1 MSTGWYMTSPVNL
14 LQPLSGNDVFTKNNL
29 ELSITVILQG
39 LLIWGGHTMDFA
51 KYFRVHGRFSGK
63 IRSFGS
69 SGYWPAVGALMEGI
83 CRGLELVRTN
93 LGLMIVMGV
102 ILVLAL
108 GFIASFAIG
117 LPFLFIM
124 GPLLFGAIV
133 GSDEFLGIGFVVS
146 MVCFCLYLS
155 VVILLGG
162 VLRAYISSAWTLT
175 YLRLTR
181 GQPLLNTLSVPH

>member
-1 MSTGWYMTSPVNL
+1 
-14 LQPLSGNDVFTKNNL
+14 
-29 ELSITVILQG
+29 
-39 LLIWGGHTMDFA
+39 
-51 KYFRVHGRFSGK
+51 
-63 IRSFGS
+63 
-69 SGYWPAVGALMEGI
+69 MEGI

-124 GPLLFGAIV
+124 GPLLVGAIA

-146 MVCFCLYLS
+146 MVCFCLYLP